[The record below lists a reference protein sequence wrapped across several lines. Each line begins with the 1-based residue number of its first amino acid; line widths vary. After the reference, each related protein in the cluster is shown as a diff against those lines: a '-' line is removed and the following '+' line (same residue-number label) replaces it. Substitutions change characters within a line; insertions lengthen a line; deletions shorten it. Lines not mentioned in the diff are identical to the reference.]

1 MPCVPLPITIAGL
14 GAYLPERVV
23 TSAELEVQLKLPS
36 GWIARRTG
44 VLERRYA
51 SAAETT
57 VSMAVAASRI
67 ALERSGLK
75 PSDVDA
81 IIGASSAP
89 QQAIPCTAAL
99 VQRALGAPDGASAC
113 WDVNTTCVSFLFAL
127 HSAAQNIALGQYRR
141 VLIFSSEIASPSL
154 NPNEPESA
162 ALFGD
167 AAVAAVVCASGDG
180 GAIHG
185 ARFRTFSSG
194 ASLTEFLG
202 AGTLHRPQF
211 ARDRP
216 ELYYFR
222 MDGPAIFRHA
232 LTHMKP
238 FMDGFMDDIGWT
250 PESVDAFVPHQA
262 SRHGVEQV
270 NKRLGFQAA
279 QVVTNLSIRGNCVAA
294 SIPLALCE
302 AVCSGRIARGDRVV
316 LAGTGAGLTFG
327 ALALSF

>member
-1 MPCVPLPITIAGL
+1 MPVTIAGL

-23 TSAELEVQLKLPS
+23 KNAELEARFGLAP

-51 SAAETT
+51 SERDTT
-57 VSMAVAASRI
+57 VSMAVEAAQL
-67 ALERSGLK
+67 ALERAGVKLAA
-75 PSDVDA
+75 VDA

-113 WDVNTTCVSFLFAL
+113 WDVNTTCLSFLFAL
-127 HSAAQNIALGQYRR
+127 HSAAQNIALGQYKN

-154 NPNEPESA
+154 DPDDPQSA
-162 ALFGD
+162 TLFGD
-167 AAVAAVVCASGDG
+167 AAVAAVVRVSTDAS
-180 GAIHG
+180 AIHG
-185 ARFRTFSSG
+185 ARFQTFSSG
-194 ASLTEFLG
+194 ASLTEIRG
-202 AGTLHRPQF
+202 GGTLHRPPF
-211 ARDRP
+211 AIDRP
-216 ELYYFR
+216 ELHLFR

-232 LTHMKP
+232 LTHMKAFVDS
-238 FMDGFMDDIGWT
+238 FMDGIGWQ
-250 PESVDAFVPHQA
+250 PEDLDAFVPHQA

-270 NKRLGFQAA
+270 HKRLGFQAS
-279 QVVTNLSIRGNCVAA
+279 QVVTNLATRGNCVAA

-302 AVCSGRIARGDRVV
+302 AVSSGRIARGDRVV

-327 ALALSF
+327 ALALKF